1 MKRAAA
7 ALACACVLFGCA
19 YNVKK
24 IGDDRFLSAPIDWQP
39 GKTTVRDVVLAFG
52 PPDIIRWSAGTL
64 LFVYRAERQ
73 AESSFVL
80 RAYLNLLSAE
90 TGRHED
96 GTLIVAFDDRDAL
109 LYYAESEEPRHDWA
123 GNIGLLSL
131 LSSIF

>member
-1 MKRAAA
+1 MRRTAA
-7 ALACACVLFGCA
+7 ALVCSLALCGCA
-19 YNVKK
+19 YQVRQV
-24 IGDDRFLSAPIDWQP
+24 GDDRFLSTPVGWQP
-39 GKTTVRDVVLAFG
+39 GKTTVRDVILAFG
-52 PPDIIRWSAGTL
+52 PPDMIRWSAGRL

-80 RAYLNLLSAE
+80 AAYLKVFSAQ

-96 GTLIVAFDDRDAL
+96 GTLIVAFDDRDLL
-109 LYYAESEEPRHDWA
+109 LYHGESEEPRHDFS

>member
-7 ALACACVLFGCA
+7 ALLCCSTLFGCA
-19 YNVKK
+19 YTVKQ
-24 IGDDRFLSAPIDWQP
+24 IGDDRFLSASIDWQP
-39 GKTTVRDVVLAFG
+39 GKTKLRDVVLAFG
-52 PPDIIRWSAGTL
+52 PPDMIRWSAGTL

-80 RAYLNLLSAE
+80 RAYLNLLSAQ

-96 GTLIVAFDDRDAL
+96 GTLIVAFDDRDVL
-109 LYYAESEEPRHDWA
+109 LYHGESEDPRHDFV
-123 GNIGLLSL
+123 GDIGLLSL